1 MLFLRGAII
10 IGIAPVAAMAVFRC
24 LTAVASNPS
33 ASKIA
38 TLRTAMVSTGNSNW
52 LRAFALSK
60 VVFVG
65 ALGGFGD
72 SGGLRGPPTI
82 ILETVAAR
90 EGLIS

>member
-1 MLFLRGAII
+1 M
-10 IGIAPVAAMAVFRC
+10 GIALATVRAVLRC

-38 TLRTAMVSTGNSNW
+38 TLRVAMVGISAGNSSW
-52 LRAFALSK
+52 LRAFVLSK

-65 ALGGFGD
+65 AIE
-72 SGGLRGPPTI
+72 GLVGSRGPPT